1 MEVKKSDKANLEDK
15 KLIFREI
22 GFVVILG
29 ILLAAFNFGVEESNK
44 EITREGIISE
54 DDMEMVEVTRDEQQ
68 PEPEQ
73 PKPELPEPPPAENIE
88 ETEDETLDNSNLI
101 QANNDDQNA
110 KVEEPPIDFGGEEE
124 VEETPFMKVEK
135 MPAFPGGNKALLE
148 FIGRNL
154 VYPQEAADLG
164 VQGTVMIQFVV
175 GKDGKAKNPKVINSA
190 NAMLDK
196 AALDIISKL
205 PTFTPGEQA
214 GEKVPVYYMLPIQFQ
229 LR

>member
-73 PKPELPEPPPAENIE
+73 PKPELPKPPPAENIE

-110 KVEEPPIDFGGEEE
+110 KVEEPIDFGG
-124 VEETPFMKVEK
+124 
-135 MPAFPGGNKALLE
+135 
-148 FIGRNL
+148 
-154 VYPQEAADLG
+154 
-164 VQGTVMIQFVV
+164 
-175 GKDGKAKNPKVINSA
+175 
-190 NAMLDK
+190 
-196 AALDIISKL
+196 
-205 PTFTPGEQA
+205 
-214 GEKVPVYYMLPIQFQ
+214 
-229 LR
+229 

>member
-29 ILLAAFNFGVEESNK
+29 ILLAAFNFGVKESNK

-73 PKPELPEPPPAENIE
+73 PKPELPEPPPAEDIE
-88 ETEDETLDNSNLI
+88 ETEDESLDNSDQI

-110 KVEEPPIDFGGEEE
+110 KVEEPIDFGDGGEE

-164 VQGTVMIQFVV
+164 VQGTVVIQFVV
-175 GKDGKAKNPKVINSA
+175 GKDGKVMSSA